1 MTILL
6 IFTMPIEK
14 SRTEE
19 LALIKEEFIQKVK
32 SEDSLDTLREWLY
45 MYDEA
50 RFVAS
55 IHGDEPKLKE
65 EYAQTMESFKH
76 GWSKV

>member
-6 IFTMPIEK
+6 IFTMPNEK
-14 SRTEE
+14 SRIKE
-19 LALIKEEFIQKVK
+19 LALIKEEFIQKVM

-50 RFVAS
+50 RYVAS
-55 IHGDEPKLKE
+55 IHSDELELKE

-76 GWSKV
+76 GWSK

>member
-1 MTILL
+1 
-6 IFTMPIEK
+6 MPNEK
-14 SRTEE
+14 SRIEE
-19 LALIKEEFIQKVK
+19 LASIKEEFIQKVK

-50 RFVAS
+50 RYVAS
-55 IHGDEPKLKE
+55 IHSDEPKLIE

-76 GWSKV
+76 GWGNNCCDYNKR

>member
-1 MTILL
+1 ML
-6 IFTMPIEK
+6 IEK

-19 LALIKEEFIQKVK
+19 LASIKEEFIQKVK
-32 SEDSLDTLREWLY
+32 SEESLDTLHEWLY

-55 IHGDEPKLKE
+55 IHSDEPKLKE
-65 EYAQTMESFKH
+65 EYVQTIESFKH
-76 GWSKV
+76 GWSKKRL